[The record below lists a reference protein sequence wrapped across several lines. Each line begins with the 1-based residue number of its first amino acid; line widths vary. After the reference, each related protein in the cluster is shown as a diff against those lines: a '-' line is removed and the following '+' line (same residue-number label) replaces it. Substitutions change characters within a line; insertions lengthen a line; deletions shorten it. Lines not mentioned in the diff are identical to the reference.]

1 MVEGIVYLYE
11 SPSGKYYIGQ
21 TFEELKRRKA
31 FLTKSKYAGIKI
43 DRARLKYGTINFKY
57 TVLFRQMFNN
67 IDEGYK
73 ILDSLEQYYIKKYDS
88 YIHGYNMTLGGSKDF
103 RGHKATE
110 EFKNKCRIRM
120 TLNNPFKGSV
130 HSAETKRVI
139 SEKNTKFSVIM
150 INKETDKEEMEFRNA
165 TEACIYLGIDTKCRN
180 DIYKVCRGYI
190 NPTTGRRSITA
201 HGHKWKYKEGST
213 TSKS

>member
-11 SPSGKYYIGQ
+11 SPSGKYYVGQ
-21 TFEELKRRKA
+21 TFEESKRRKA
-31 FLTKSKYAGIKI
+31 FLTKTKYAGIKI

-57 TVLFRQMFNN
+57 TVLFRQTFNS

-73 ILDSLEQYYIKKYDS
+73 ILDSLEQYYINKYDS

-103 RGHKATE
+103 RGHKVTE
-110 EFKNKCRIRM
+110 EFKENCRKRM
-120 TLNNPFKGSV
+120 TINNPFKGSK
-130 HSAETKRVI
+130 HNAETKKII
-139 SEKNTKFSVIM
+139 SEKNTKFPVIM

-165 TEACIYLGIDTKCRN
+165 TEACIYLGINTKCRN
-180 DIYKVCRGYI
+180 DIYKVCKGYI
-190 NPTTGRRSITA
+190 NPNTGRKSITA
-201 HGHKWKYKEGST
+201 HGYKWKYKEGST